1 MQKIETADVPNL
13 KTLLPG
19 LVVNFTIVRVLKNGV
34 EGLLFDGSISAFVN
48 EFHFSKHINISDSAI
63 IGKEVKARI
72 LYTMPLSNQIF
83 VTLNV
88 NEVKTTDLI
97 KFGTVIQD
105 AKVIRQTSNGILMK
119 LNAAGNKGL
128 IPRKTLVKN
137 LKNNFDID
145 STLIKFAP
153 NSVHGKISS

>member
-1 MQKIETADVPNL
+1 M
-13 KTLLPG
+13 
-19 LVVNFTIVRVLKNGV
+19 
-34 EGLLFDGSISAFVN
+34 EGLLFDGSVTAYCN
-48 EFHFSKHINISDSAI
+48 EFYLAKQINLSDGDI
-63 IGKEVKARI
+63 VGKEFKARI

-88 NEVKTTDLI
+88 NESKTDSVCI
-97 KFGTVIQD
+97 AFGTVIHD

-119 LNAAGNKGL
+119 LNSSGTKGL

-145 STLIKFAP
+145 SALIKYVP
-153 NSVHGKISS
+153 NSAHGM